1 MKRIAYL
8 QYTDGCGN
16 HNKFYKMT
24 ENDDGS
30 ISVVYGRVGA
40 AGTSVDYG
48 FTKNW
53 EALRSSKLKKGY
65 EDVTEYHLEPANNG
79 NKVKVEVTNDNI
91 KEPESKEFFN
101 EIYRARKNFEK
112 EYRFDL
118 KDITKKALEDS
129 EKYIKVLNEIKNDD
143 GGSSNRRVYEFN
155 YYLQKIFLT
164 FPRVM
169 TDVQCNLA
177 REAED
182 FEKIISDE
190 TKRLETLELIYEN
203 QNAISNVNAKS
214 NNVECSF
221 SMERATYDEED
232 EIMQSFTKR
241 SYHSSTKSEDKFLR
255 AFKVRNKK
263 TDEAFDKYC
272 RANPRAGGNRRIL
285 FHGTVKRNLY
295 SIVENGLIIQ
305 RVYANGRAFGNGLYF
320 AEQPEK
326 SIGYTSV
333 GSARWTNGKEDKSVL
348 LLYEVALGKMDVVHS
363 VDHSLSGKEMKRLG
377 CDSVFAKGKC
387 EDIQAVFENNE
398 FIIYDKDA
406 CTVRYMSEQSRY
418 AMDYAIPFNERMK
431 MRFDADGIDLIMDGN
446 EIIFRMREIP
456 KETEKIMRAY
466 FGETNGISFCLDTES
481 GLLSAENGNRV
492 ISPRINGADMRWISR
507 QLKRE
512 YAESEAKWKEF
523 VAREAQKSKN
533 SKKKGAE
540 R

>member
-8 QYTDGCGN
+8 QFTDGCGN

-30 ISVVYGRVGA
+30 ISVVYGRVGT
-40 AGTSVDYG
+40 AGASVDYG

-53 EALRSSKLKKGY
+53 ESLKASKLKKGY
-65 EDVTEYHLEPANNG
+65 EDVTEYHLEPANGSN
-79 NKVKVEVTNDNI
+79 KVEVTNDNI

-143 GGSSNRRVYEFN
+143 NNSVSSDKRVYDFN
-155 YYLQKIFLT
+155 YYLKKIFLT

-169 TDVQCNLA
+169 SDVQYNLA
-177 REAED
+177 RETED

-203 QNAISNVNAKS
+203 QNARTNTGI
-214 NNVECSF
+214 NVECSF

-241 SYHSSTKSEDKFLR
+241 SYRNDTKSEDKFLR

-263 TDEAFDKYC
+263 TDEAFDRYC
-272 RANPRAGGNRRIL
+272 KANPRAEGNRRIL

-333 GSARWTNGKEDKSVL
+333 GNARWTNGNEDKSVL
-348 LLYEVALGKMDVVHS
+348 LLYEVALGKMDVVKKRDS
-363 VDHSLSGKEMKRLG
+363 TLSGREMKRLG

-406 CTVRYMSEQSRY
+406 CTVRYMSEQNRY
-418 AMDYAIPFNERMK
+418 AMNYAIPFNERMK
-431 MRFDADGIDLIMDGN
+431 MRFDADGIDLKMDGN
-446 EIIFRMREIP
+446 EIIFRIEEMP

-466 FGETNGISFCLDTES
+466 FGDDLDGISFCLDTES
-481 GLLSAENGNRV
+481 GKLSAENGNKAV
-492 ISPRINGADMRWISR
+492 NPRINGADMRWISR

-523 VAREAQKSKN
+523 VEREIQKSKS

>member
-1 MKRIAYL
+1 MKRFAYL
-8 QYTDGCGN
+8 QFTDGCGN

-24 ENDDGS
+24 ENDDGT
-30 ISVVYGRVGA
+30 ISVVYGRVGT

-48 FTKNW
+48 YKKSW
-53 EALRSSKLKKGY
+53 EELKSSKLRKGY
-65 EDVTEYHLEPANNG
+65 EDVTKYHLEPSKSN
-79 NKVKVEVTNDNI
+79 NKVEATNDNI

-112 EYRFDL
+112 EYRFDF

-143 GGSSNRRVYEFN
+143 NNSVSISKKIYDFN
-155 YYLQKIFLT
+155 HYLRKIYLT

-169 TDVQCNLA
+169 SNVQDELA
-177 REAED
+177 KRTED
-182 FEKIISDE
+182 FGRIISEE
-190 TKRLETLELIYEN
+190 TKRLESLELIYEN
-203 QNAISNVNAKS
+203 QNANVNVNKKYK
-214 NNVECSF
+214 VECSF

-241 SYHSSTKSEDKFLR
+241 SYHSSTRSEDKFLR

-272 RANPRAGGNRRIL
+272 KANPRAEGNRRIL

-333 GSARWTNGKEDKSVL
+333 ENARWTNENENKSVL
-348 LLYEVALGKMDVVHS
+348 LLYEVALGKMDVVRKK
-363 VDHSLSGKEMKRLG
+363 DPDLSGREMKRLG
-377 CDSVFAKGKC
+377 CDSVFAKGRC
-387 EDIQAVFENNE
+387 EDIRADFENNE

-406 CTVRYMSEQSRY
+406 CTVRYMSEQNRY
-418 AMDYAIPFNERMK
+418 AMNYAIPFNERMK
-431 MRFDADGIDLIMDGN
+431 MRFDADGIDLVMDGN
-446 EIIFRMREIP
+446 EIIFRIEEMP

-466 FGETNGISFCLDTES
+466 FGDDLDGISFCLDTES
-481 GLLSAENGNRV
+481 GMLSAENEDGV
-492 ISPRINGADMRWISR
+492 VTPRINGADMRWISR

-523 VAREAQKSKN
+523 VDREAQKSKS